1 MTRTLSIRRA
11 LRVLLTG
18 SALALLAGCGDDDA
32 PDAYGNFEATETTV
46 SAEADG
52 RLLSL
57 TVDEGDRLAVG
68 EVVGL
73 VDTTQLS
80 AQRDALLAQRRQ
92 LLGQQRSL
100 LAQARAARASRD
112 AALIQGDAT
121 LAQTAEAQA
130 GADAL
135 AAQLQTAREELGRTQ
150 RLYADQ
156 AATARELNERQG
168 QVNALEEQVA
178 QARAR
183 VQTIRAQAT
192 TSGAQARVQDV
203 QAGVPDAQAAAI
215 DDQVAGIDAQLEGIA
230 DRIANAAV
238 ENPTAGTVLTV
249 LAEPGETVRTGSPL
263 YTVADLSSLTLR
275 AYATGNQLPRLRLGQ
290 PVEVLV
296 DDGDGGLRALRGT
309 VTFIASDA
317 QFTPTPIQTRDERAE
332 LVYAF
337 DVRVPNPDG
346 LLKVG
351 MPGEVRFTVTSHG
364 GGATRRGDAADR
376 PRADT
381 TRIQDR

>member
-1 MTRTLSIRRA
+1 MTRRSRSLPRVILACLAGAA
-11 LRVLLTG
+11 LV
-18 SALALLAGCGDDDA
+18 LLAGCGDGDA

-46 SAEADG
+46 SAEAEG
-52 RLLSL
+52 RLLSF
-57 TVDEGDRLAVG
+57 TVDEGDVLAEG

-73 VDTTQLS
+73 VDTTQLA
-80 AQRDALLAQRRQ
+80 AQRNALRAQRRQ
-92 LLGQQRSL
+92 LLGQKRSL
-100 LAQARAARASRD
+100 QAQAAAARAQRD
-112 AALIQGDAT
+112 AALVTGRAT

-135 AAQLQTAREELGRTQ
+135 AAQLATAREELARTE
-150 RLYADQ
+150 RLYTDQ
-156 AATARELNERQG
+156 AATARELNQRQG
-168 QVNALEEQVA
+168 EVAMLREQVT

-192 TSGAQARVQDV
+192 TLDAQARVQDV
-203 QAGVPDAQAAAI
+203 QAGVPEAQAAAI
-215 DDQVAGIDAQLEGIA
+215 DDQVAGIDAQLDGID

-238 ENPTAGTVLTV
+238 ENPTPGTVLTV
-249 LAEPGETVRTGSPL
+249 IAEAGETVRTGSPL
-263 YTVADLSSLTLR
+263 YTVADLSALTLR
-275 AYATGNQLPRLRLGQ
+275 AYATGGQLPRLRLGL

-296 DDGDGGLRALRGT
+296 DDGEGGLRTLRGE
-309 VTFIASDA
+309 VVWIAAEA

-351 MPGEVRFTVTSHG
+351 MPGEVRFPE
-364 GGATRRGDAADR
+364 A
-376 PRADT
+376 PRSRSEAPE
-381 TRIQDR
+381 

>member
-1 MTRTLSIRRA
+1 MTRTHPTRRV
-11 LRVLLTG
+11 LRALLTG
-18 SALALLAGCGDDDA
+18 AALTLLAGCGGDEE

-52 RLLSL
+52 RLLAF
-57 TVDEGDRLAVG
+57 TVDEGDRLAEG
-68 EVVGL
+68 DVVGL
-73 VDTTQLS
+73 VETTQLA
-80 AQRDALLAQRRQ
+80 AQRDNLLAQRRQ
-92 LLGQQRSL
+92 LLGQKRSL
-100 LAQARAARASRD
+100 LAQAAAARAQRD
-112 AALIQGDAT
+112 AALVQGDAT

-135 AAQLQTAREELGRTQ
+135 AAQLQTAREEVARTQ

-156 AATARELNERQG
+156 AATARELNEREG
-168 QVNALEEQVA
+168 QVNTLREQVE

-183 VQTIRAQAT
+183 VQTIRAQAA

-203 QAGVPDAQAAAI
+203 QAGVPEAQAAAI
-215 DDQVAGIDAQLEGIA
+215 DDQVAGIDAQLDA
-230 DRIANAAV
+230 VSDRIANAAV
-238 ENPTAGTVLTV
+238 ENPTPGTVLTV

-263 YTVADLSSLTLR
+263 YTVADLSTLTLR
-275 AYATGNQLPRLRLGQ
+275 AYATGDQLARVRLGQ

-296 DDGDGGLRALRGT
+296 DDGADGLRALRGT
-309 VTFIASDA
+309 VTFVASDA

-351 MPGEVRFTVTSHG
+351 MPGEVRFLDSPRE
-364 GGATRRGDAADR
+364 RRGETADR
-376 PRADT
+376 PRTDT